1 MTSKQRV
8 LHFLYSKANIVGS
21 ILGFIGLILFFT
33 GVIKNYWYIIIPG
46 LYIIGVLVTP
56 KNRADELHFRKQSSV
71 EEVRAELEGLI
82 QKIRRRVPPDILAKV
97 ERIKE
102 SIFSILPYII
112 DSDSSD
118 HNIFIIRQTAL
129 DYLPEALQNY
139 LNLPPAFA
147 TMHPIKDGKTAKQL
161 LIEQLDI
168 LEQQMKEIAQDF
180 HTNNSQGLLIH
191 GRFLESKFHKT
202 DLF

>member
-1 MTSKQRV
+1 MRSNQG
-8 LHFLYSKANIVGS
+8 LLLFLYSNGNIVGS
-21 ILGFIGLILFFT
+21 ILGIIGLILFFT
-33 GVIKNYWYIIIPG
+33 GIIKSFWYVIVPG
-46 LYIIGVLVTP
+46 LYIIGVLATP
-56 KNRADELHFRKQSSV
+56 KNPTYELRFRKQASI
-71 EEVRAELEGLI
+71 EEVRAELENLI
-82 QKIRRRVPPDILAKV
+82 KTIRKRVSPDILAKV

-147 TMHPIKDGKTAKQL
+147 AMHPIRDGKTAKQL

-180 HTNNSQGLLIH
+180 YTNNSQGLLIH
-191 GRFLESKFHKT
+191 GRFLESKFHKA